1 MHGLCRSVCSQ
12 GKKTMRVAT
21 SVCMSEMPS
30 ASITR
35 RGNRV
40 RVKYKAL
47 TYLLTR
53 PTAPG
58 NRVARGGTQGGL
70 NCLTHA
76 LPRCLPTP
84 TEEADGNGY
93 GVITGR
99 GGPSRPPPR
108 VSVNLVPLLLTGV
121 RHHPPGRTD
130 KNLCRC
136 FGAPARRVFPD
147 HLITGKNI
155 VRRSTPSRIPHPPAH
170 HPRVAPACRV
180 FPDHLI
186 SVSK

>member
-1 MHGLCRSVCSQ
+1 M
-12 GKKTMRVAT
+12 
-21 SVCMSEMPS
+21 
-30 ASITR
+30 
-35 RGNRV
+35 
-40 RVKYKAL
+40 
-47 TYLLTR
+47 
-53 PTAPG
+53 
-58 NRVARGGTQGGL
+58 ARGGTQGGL

-99 GGPSRPPPR
+99 SDPSGPPSR

-121 RHHPPGRTD
+121 RLHPPGRTD

-147 HLITGKNI
+147 HLIT
-155 VRRSTPSRIPHPPAH
+155 
-170 HPRVAPACRV
+170 
-180 FPDHLI
+180 
-186 SVSK
+186 VSK

>member
-1 MHGLCRSVCSQ
+1 MRTARSARDHTGTRAGSNGRRWPNGLR
-12 GKKTMRVAT
+12 
-21 SVCMSEMPS
+21 
-30 ASITR
+30 
-35 RGNRV
+35 
-40 RVKYKAL
+40 
-47 TYLLTR
+47 LLPGR

-93 GVITGR
+93 GVIAGR
-99 GGPSRPPPR
+99 RGPSRPPLR
-108 VSVNLVPLLLTGV
+108 ASVNLVPLLLTGV
-121 RHHPPGRTD
+121 RLHPPGRTD

-147 HLITGKNI
+147 HLITFGGASRTPVAEGGGALWKA
-155 VRRSTPSRIPHPPAH
+155 RRSIS
-170 HPRVAPACRV
+170 PREKSGEKSSVGSAPRGGSA
-180 FPDHLI
+180 LG
-186 SVSK
+186 